1 MRRAVLVNIPISK
14 ETLPAILDRTKDT
27 DNNMRKAFYDSV
39 MGKNVLQGDEKIIGP
54 THPRALSIQ
63 QRELV
68 VRNGLGDR
76 EPAVRAVAASL
87 LATWVDVAEMDS
99 ENNRDSAK
107 DDKGGKDL
115 EKGVLAFLTLF
126 DLAEG
131 TVAADALPRVFQAR
145 VDIFDNIEFD
155 GMQSLS

>member
-1 MRRAVLVNIPISK
+1 VRRAVLVNIPIAK

-27 DNNMRKAFYDSV
+27 DSNMRKAFYDSV

-76 EPAVRAVAASL
+76 EPAVRAVVASL
-87 LATWVDVAEMDS
+87 LATWVDVADMDS
-99 ENNRDSAK
+99 ENKRDSAR

-115 EKGVLAFLTLF
+115 ERRVLAFLTLF

>member
-1 MRRAVLVNIPISK
+1 
-14 ETLPAILDRTKDT
+14 
-27 DNNMRKAFYDSV
+27 MRKAFYDSV

-87 LATWVDVAEMDS
+87 LATWVDVADMDS
-99 ENNRDSAK
+99 ENKRDSAR
-107 DDKGGKDL
+107 DDKGGKGL
-115 EKGVLAFLTLF
+115 ERRVLAFLTLF